1 MSVWTLAPGGGR
13 LARLAIGVLAFQGA
27 WFACVAGAAHGHA
40 AAGVAAVAIVVA
52 LQVTWSDRR
61 STDVALIAIA
71 VVLGL
76 AWDSA
81 LAAAGVV
88 EYASP
93 GPLSGWAPA
102 WILALWALFASMLR
116 EPLRWLHGRPWTA
129 AVLGGVGGAL
139 SYGAAARIGACR
151 FVDSAVAWPVLVLG
165 WAVMT
170 PLLLELARRF
180 EHAPAPRRG
189 RVR

>member
-1 MSVWTLAPGGGR
+1 MSAWTLAPGGGR
-13 LARLAIGVLAFQGA
+13 LARLAIGVLAYQGA

-40 AAGVAAVAIVVA
+40 AAGVAAAMIVVA
-52 LQVTWSDRR
+52 LQLAWSDRR
-61 STDVALIAIA
+61 AADAALIAIA
-71 VVLGL
+71 VGLGL
-76 AWDSA
+76 VWDSA
-81 LAAAGVV
+81 LAATGVV

-93 GPLSGWAPA
+93 GPLSGWSPA

-139 SYGAAARIGACR
+139 SYGGAERIGACR
-151 FVDSAVAWPVLVLG
+151 FVDAAVAWPVLALG

-180 EHAPAPRRG
+180 ERAPVPRHGGG
-189 RVR
+189 R